1 MRPPPTKRTRA
12 RARRVA
18 LAATA
23 CAAAAL
29 PASGQSAP
37 AAAAS
42 GGAPPPAVTKEPE
55 PELHGWI
62 SFQARSRWTSDEQD
76 HDAYAGV
83 SLDYGRTDV
92 NELSA
97 HVYGR
102 LAADLDGREQ
112 QTSVFRSLADTRA
125 GDVEALL
132 YHAYVDWTPKDGSVA
147 LRVGRQYDARTP
159 EFLHLDG
166 VSAHTHAMGKS
177 AVEVGAYAGIP
188 VRLYESAAGDS
199 AFGAWAEGR
208 PWKGGR
214 ARVDW
219 MHLDDDGVLGD
230 GTNDLVAL
238 DVGQRLGACSA
249 EARTTLLEGE
259 ERDLR
264 LRAQHTD
271 PESGAVLRGTFYELF
286 ETQRERALELDPFT
300 SALQDFFPYRQFGA
314 TWSRPLGKRWDLDL
328 GADIRRV
335 RDDADVG
342 EFNRDWERWR
352 ATVTAHDFGVR
363 GLAVSVTMDR
373 WDGDARDTS
382 TWGAD
387 ATYRPVDAWRFS
399 LGSEYALYEYDLYGE
414 HERDDVRSWYLRV
427 KHDATRALTLDL
439 AYEYEDAATETY
451 QFLRWG
457 ASWRF

>member
-1 MRPPPTKRTRA
+1 
-12 RARRVA
+12 
-18 LAATA
+18 
-23 CAAAAL
+23 
-29 PASGQSAP
+29 
-37 AAAAS
+37 
-42 GGAPPPAVTKEPE
+42 
-55 PELHGWI
+55 
-62 SFQARSRWTSDEQD
+62 
-76 HDAYAGV
+76 
-83 SLDYGRTDV
+83 
-92 NELSA
+92 
-97 HVYGR
+97 
-102 LAADLDGREQ
+102 
-112 QTSVFRSLADTRA
+112 
-125 GDVEALL
+125 
-132 YHAYVDWTPKDGSVA
+132 
-147 LRVGRQYDARTP
+147 
-159 EFLHLDG
+159 
-166 VSAHTHAMGKS
+166 
-177 AVEVGAYAGIP
+177 
-188 VRLYESAAGDS
+188 
-199 AFGAWAEGR
+199 
-208 PWKGGR
+208 
-214 ARVDW
+214 

-230 GTNDLVAL
+230 GRGTVVL

-249 EARTTLLEGE
+249 ERRGRRCSKARSPPP
-259 ERDLR
+259 
-264 LRAQHTD
+264 AQHTD

-300 SALQDFFPYRQFGA
+300 SALQELLPYRQFGA

-387 ATYRPVDAWRFS
+387 ATYRPVDAWRF
-399 LGSEYALYEYDLYGE
+399 AR
-414 HERDDVRSWYLRV
+414 ERVRALRV
-427 KHDATRALTLDL
+427 RPLRRARTRRRALVVPAREHDATRALTLDL